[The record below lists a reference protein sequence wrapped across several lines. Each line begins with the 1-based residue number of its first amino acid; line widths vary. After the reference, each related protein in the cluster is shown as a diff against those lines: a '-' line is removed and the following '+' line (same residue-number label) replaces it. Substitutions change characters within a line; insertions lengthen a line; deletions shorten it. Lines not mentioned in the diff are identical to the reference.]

1 VSTKQRASK
10 GLLLPPR
17 TDPIPNAAARE
28 AWLSKAKGTFVAP
41 GEANKAI
48 FSVILD
54 KLWPEGHGI
63 PGPHVSQTEIRQV
76 IDDTRLSQGEQTY
89 KDPFRRVRE
98 LQGEEGFTC
107 IIKEGVNY
115 QLISLNLS
123 PKREPRAK
131 PSKSLWEEI
140 KSQTNFK
147 CSHCGATEPPAKL
160 SPDHRI
166 PRSRGGTNDDENWQ
180 PLCEQCNNAKS
191 SACQGCNLNCTVCY
205 WAYPE
210 TYKPLV
216 VNDANREL
224 VRRMS
229 DKMKI
234 NQSDMV
240 NKVLEEYFRKFN

>member
-1 VSTKQRASK
+1 MSTNQRASK

-17 TDPIPNAAARE
+17 QEAIPNAAARE
-28 AWLSKAKGTFVAP
+28 TWLNKARDGFVAP

-48 FSVILD
+48 FLLILS
-54 KLWPEGHGI
+54 KLWPESHGI
-63 PGPHVSQTEIRQV
+63 PGPHISQSEIRNV
-76 IDDTRLSQGEQTY
+76 IDDARVSQGEPTY

-115 QLISLNLS
+115 QLASLNLA

-131 PSKSLWEEI
+131 PAKSVWTAVKE
-140 KSQTNFK
+140 KTDFK

-166 PRSRGGTNDDENWQ
+166 PRSRGGTNDDDNWQ

-191 SACQGCNLNCTVCY
+191 SACQGCNLNCSVCF

-216 VNDANREL
+216 VSDSNREL
-224 VRRMS
+224 IRRLS
-229 DKMKI
+229 DKTKLS
-234 NQSDMV
+234 QSDSV
-240 NKVLEEYFRKFN
+240 NKILEEYFRKIK

>member
-1 VSTKQRASK
+1 MSTKQRASK

-17 TDPIPNAAARE
+17 TEPIPNAASRE
-28 AWLSKAKGTFVAP
+28 AWLLKARDGFVAP
-41 GEANKAI
+41 GDANKAI
-48 FSVILD
+48 FSLILN

-63 PGPHVSQTEIRQV
+63 PGPHISQTEIRKV
-76 IDDTRLSQGEQTY
+76 IDDARLSQGEPTY

-115 QLISLNLS
+115 QLASLSLS

-131 PSKSLWEEI
+131 PSRVLWENL
-140 KSQTNFK
+140 KKNTNYK

-166 PRSRGGTNDDENWQ
+166 PRSRGGANDDDNWQ

-191 SACQGCNLNCTVCY
+191 SACQGCNLNCNVCF

-210 TYKPLV
+210 TYKALV

-224 VRRMS
+224 VRRQS
-229 DKMKI
+229 DKLKI
-234 NQSDMV
+234 NQSDLV
-240 NKVLEEYFRKFN
+240 NQILEEYFRRKH